1 MSDFYIGQG
10 DTASPLFDTLRKA
23 DGSPANLTG
32 ASVVFRLVPLR
43 GGAPIVNN
51 LPAVIDDAV
60 AGEIHR
66 DWIAGETVNAGD
78 FLGQWIV
85 TFTGGKVQTFPNV
98 GFLLITISPDAA
110 TTAGRYLTL
119 DELKKTLKL
128 TGKDYADRELEI
140 SISAAA
146 DALDVVYGGPWTLG
160 AAGEARY
167 FTPAHSKTVIDL
179 RQVQAVT
186 AVELDEAGGGT
197 YSRTLTFDVDYQLQ
211 YRGSKASSP
220 PWDALRLL
228 RSGFAYIA
236 AFDDPVKRPY
246 PWGVDSLRITG
257 TWGWSETPPG
267 VKVAATIIA
276 TRMVRRSRDAPFG
289 VVGFDVEGNT
299 QRAVTIAKDPEV
311 QFAMTAPRGLRRHVV

>member
-10 DTASPLFDTLRKA
+10 DTASPLFGVLR
-23 DGSPANLTG
+23 DENEQPVNLTG
-32 ASVVFRLVPLR
+32 AAVVLNLKPLR
-43 GGAPIVNN
+43 GGPPIVNN
-51 LPAVIDDAV
+51 LPAVIDDGPG
-60 AGEIHR
+60 GEIHR
-66 DWIAGETVNAGD
+66 DWIAGETSIPGD
-78 FLGQWIV
+78 YLGQWIV
-85 TFTGGKVQTFPNV
+85 TFVGGKVQTFPNA
-98 GFLLITISPDAA
+98 GFLLVTITADAPVA
-110 TTAGRYLTL
+110 PGRYLTL
-119 DELKKTLKL
+119 EELKKTLKL

-140 SISAAA
+140 SIGATAE
-146 DALDVVYGGPWTLG
+146 ALDVVYGGPWTLG

-197 YSRTLTFDVDYQLQ
+197 YSRTLVIDVDYHLQ
-211 YRGSKASSP
+211 YRGSKASAP
-220 PWDALRLL
+220 PWDSLRLL

-257 TWGWSETPPG
+257 TWGWEETPPG

-276 TRMVRRSRDAPFG
+276 TRMLRRSRDAPFG